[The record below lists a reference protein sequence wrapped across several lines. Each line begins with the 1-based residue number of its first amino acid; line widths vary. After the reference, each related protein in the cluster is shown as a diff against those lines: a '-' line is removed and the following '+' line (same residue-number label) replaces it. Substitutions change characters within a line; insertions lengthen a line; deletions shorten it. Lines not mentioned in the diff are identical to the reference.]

1 MCLED
6 LNQGLDHRNL
16 SKLGSLYI
24 KKNCLNIATISKQRS
39 YIISYGLLNIARKL
53 NHQNDS
59 LFEESNHLLLRRLMH
74 NWNFIFKVYELS
86 FEIFRFGCVMRKF
99 WAPKTVRFITWQFLK
114 FPFQKFKEKI
124 IWCKPCEELKL
135 MLLGDSN
142 DLFQVKA
149 MMYLVN
155 SC

>member
-74 NWNFIFKVYELS
+74 N
-86 FEIFRFGCVMRKF
+86 
-99 WAPKTVRFITWQFLK
+99 
-114 FPFQKFKEKI
+114 
-124 IWCKPCEELKL
+124 
-135 MLLGDSN
+135 
-142 DLFQVKA
+142 
-149 MMYLVN
+149 
-155 SC
+155 